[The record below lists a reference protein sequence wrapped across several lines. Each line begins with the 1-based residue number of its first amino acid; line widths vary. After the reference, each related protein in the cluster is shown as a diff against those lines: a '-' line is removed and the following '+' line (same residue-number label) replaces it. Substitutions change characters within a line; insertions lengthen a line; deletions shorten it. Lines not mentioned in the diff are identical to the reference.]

1 MTTKARAKRVEHA
14 KTTPETGMTSSL
26 VQAAF
31 PYVNVI
37 IDTTALVPTAQRAPG
52 VVAVV
57 GNADGATAPAS
68 TPLVITSHDDAI
80 SLFGKAGAATALTSS
95 LDLVLAQ
102 DPQPSKIYGV
112 RTPTAG
118 DYATALAGLEAA
130 DDVTFVCLA
139 GESSVGAATA
149 GATAATGL
157 HALAEHVENTSNTG
171 NRRMAVAMIDPTI
184 ARTAT
189 YVNDVLATS
198 ATGYGSLRSATG
210 RMILIAAR
218 GATTDPTAATPPVAD
233 AAAAAMG
240 AIAGQTPSTSL
251 VLKQVRGFTMPLAQ
265 QYVPAEVTG
274 LASAGVIPLIDPA
287 LIPGTGLFLGDGGTF
302 SSDPAR
308 NYVDIVRVLDDIEFR
323 LRAGLI
329 GTVGDA
335 RITKAGLT
343 AVRVRVE
350 GILGPLQLGAVI
362 DDFSVSIPLLS
373 VLALPESAR
382 NAADEAQV
390 VTARQTRQ
398 VSVLVSITY
407 GPAVHR
413 LNVTLAPQF

>member
-1 MTTKARAKRVEHA
+1 MTT
-14 KTTPETGMTSSL
+14 L
-26 VQAAF
+26 VQPAF
-31 PYVNVI
+31 PYVDVI
-37 IDTTALVPTAQRAPG
+37 IDTSALVPTAQRSPG

-68 TPLVITSHDDAI
+68 TPLVVTSHADAI
-80 SLFGKAGAATALTSS
+80 SLFGKARAATALSNS

-112 RTPTAG
+112 RTPAAAN
-118 DYATALAGLEAA
+118 YAAALAGLEAA

-139 GESSVGAATA
+139 GETSVGAASA
-149 GATAATGL
+149 GTTAATGL
-157 HALAEHVENTSNTG
+157 HALAEHVENMSNAG
-171 NRRMAVAMIDPTI
+171 NRRMAVAMVDPGI

-189 YVNDVLATS
+189 YVNDVLATTS
-198 ATGYGSLRSATG
+198 YGSLKSTSG

-218 GATTDPTAATPPVAD
+218 GATSDPTVTPSPVAD

-240 AIAGQTPSTSL
+240 AIAGFAPSTSV
-251 VLKQVRGFTMPLAQ
+251 VLKQVRGFTIPIQQ
-265 QYVPAEVTG
+265 QYVPAEITG
-274 LASAGVIPLIDPA
+274 LSAAGAIPLIDPA
-287 LIPGTGLFLGDGGTF
+287 LIPGTGLFMGDGGTF
-302 SSDPAR
+302 SADAAR

-343 AVRVRVE
+343 TVRVRVE

-373 VLALPESAR
+373 ILALPESAR
-382 NAADEAQV
+382 SATDEALV